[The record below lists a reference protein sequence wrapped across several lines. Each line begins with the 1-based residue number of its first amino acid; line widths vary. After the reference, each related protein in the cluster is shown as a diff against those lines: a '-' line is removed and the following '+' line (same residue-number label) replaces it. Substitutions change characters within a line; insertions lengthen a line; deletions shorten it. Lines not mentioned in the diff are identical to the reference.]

1 MNVACGTCERPCGST
16 LALFNK
22 EVFGRRHGG
31 FPAPLFLTSV
41 QFCIQ
46 YFIADLTLRFLAPS
60 LKPKRAIPW
69 GVYLTQVAPVG
80 VAMGLDIGLSN
91 LSLVYV
97 TVSFY
102 TLAKAGF
109 GSPPCDVSIE
119 II

>member
-1 MNVACGTCERPCGST
+1 MKPCGST

-41 QFCIQ
+41 QFSIQ
-46 YFIADLTLRFLAPS
+46 YLIADLTLKFAAPS
-60 LKPKRAIPW
+60 LKPKRPIPW

-109 GSPPCDVSIE
+109 GGPPRDILVQFE
-119 II
+119 LF